1 MFMLSDF
8 TKLPR
13 IYFDHDFTSGASL
26 ILGKAQS
33 HYLKN
38 VLRRKPGDFFRIF
51 NGHEGEWLAAI
62 TEVSKEGVTAQLK
75 QKIREQPSKPAET
88 HLLCAPIKKDR
99 MDFIIE
105 KAVELGVTDIHPV
118 LTSRTEIRKIGEDR
132 IKAQIIEAAE
142 QCERLEVPI
151 LHPLSDLKTKVLNWK
166 SAVPL
171 YWCRERGTSPH
182 ISEFTEKN
190 WAFLIGPV
198 GGFDDTEFSFLENVP
213 NVKPLTL
220 GETVLRVE
228 TAVVLTLGYA
238 KIAARR

>member
-1 MFMLSDF
+1 MSSDF

-13 IYFDHDFTSGASL
+13 IYFDHDFTADTAL
-26 ILGKAQS
+26 ALGEAQS

-38 VLRRKPGDFFRIF
+38 VLRRKPGDFLRLF
-51 NGHEGEWLAAI
+51 NGRHGEWLVSI
-62 TEVSKEGVTAQLK
+62 TELSKNSVTALLK
-75 QKIREQPSKPAET
+75 EQIREQPPKSPEI
-88 HLLCAPIKKDR
+88 HLLFAPIKKDR

-118 LTSRTEIRKIGEDR
+118 LTARTEIRKIGEER

-142 QCERLEVPI
+142 QCERLEVPV
-151 LHPLSDLKTKVLNWK
+151 LHPLSDLKAKITGWK
-166 SAVPL
+166 NVIPL
-171 YWCRERGTSPH
+171 YWCRERGQSPH

-198 GGFDDTEFSFLENVP
+198 GGFDDAEFAFLEGVP
-213 NVKPLTL
+213 GVKPLTL

-228 TAVVLTLGYA
+228 TAVLLALGYA
-238 KIAARR
+238 KITARR